1 MNRFFIVLVVLA
13 TTLLNGCANA
23 PGSGAVVYDFGLP
36 AARLPG
42 DERGPRL
49 ALEVRSPAW
58 FDSLKVDYRLAYNDP
73 LRQREYSDSR
83 WAANPGVLLGQS
95 LRQQL
100 GVVNAVAADCVLRVD
115 IQEFSQVFDSP
126 QTSYGV
132 LQADVS
138 LSGPK
143 RQLIAERQVTLR
155 KAAATA
161 DAGGGV
167 KAMVTAGA
175 ELGQQLSE
183 WLLALGQGSALR
195 SCRLASP

>member
-1 MNRFFIVLVVLA
+1 MNRFFFVLVVLA
-13 TTLLNGCANA
+13 TTLLNGCASA
-23 PGSGAVVYDFGLP
+23 PRSVAVVYDFGLP

-42 DERGPRL
+42 DERGSRL

-58 FDSLKVDYRLAYNDP
+58 FDSLKVDYRLAYDDP

-167 KAMVTAGA
+167 KALVAAGA

-183 WLLALGQGSALR
+183 WLLALDQGSALR
-195 SCRLASP
+195 SCRLANP